1 MNRFRS
7 DDFVNSVPVYSFFF
21 LSSVSFR
28 VYIYMYIQLFSLHV
42 YRARLFDSKQA
53 SRKRV
58 SQEYQAVFH
67 RRSSSLSSSLRIQ
80 YVAGWDADHVK

>member
-1 MNRFRS
+1 
-7 DDFVNSVPVYSFFF
+7 
-21 LSSVSFR
+21 
-28 VYIYMYIQLFSLHV
+28 MYIQLFSLHV

>member
-1 MNRFRS
+1 
-7 DDFVNSVPVYSFFF
+7 
-21 LSSVSFR
+21 
-28 VYIYMYIQLFSLHV
+28 MYIQLFSLHV

-80 YVAGWDADHVK
+80 YVADWDADHVK